1 MFQLRSNI
9 FETNSSS
16 VHCMTICE
24 NNEDFEKW
32 KNGELL
38 YDCEKNK
45 FCTREEA
52 IEEIKEFYKESS
64 CFDTTPTEDEINDML
79 DEFEFYTYEEFGGDM
94 DYFEK
99 EYTTKSGDT
108 ITIFGYYGYDG

>member
-1 MFQLRSNI
+1 MLQIRQNI

-16 VHCMTICE
+16 VHCMTICD
-24 NNEDFEKW
+24 NEDFEKW

-38 YDCEKNK
+38 YNKEKDE

-52 IEEIKEFYKESS
+52 IKEVLEYYEKFPYHNVIPTKE
-64 CFDTTPTEDEINDML
+64 EINDML
-79 DEFEFYTYEEFGGDM
+79 DEFDFLTYEEFGGDM
-94 DYFEK
+94 DYFEE

-108 ITIFGYYGYDG
+108 VTIFGYYGYDG

>member
-1 MFQLRSNI
+1 MLQIRQNI

-16 VHCMTICE
+16 VHCMTICD
-24 NNEDFEKW
+24 NEDFEKW

-38 YDCEKNK
+38 YDKEKDK

-52 IEEIKEFYKESS
+52 IKEILEYCEKSSYYDVIPTKE
-64 CFDTTPTEDEINDML
+64 EINDML
-79 DEFEFYTYEEFGGDM
+79 DEFEFCTYEEFGGDM
-94 DYFEK
+94 EYFEE

-108 ITIFGYYGYDG
+108 VTVFGYYGYDS

>member
-1 MFQLRSNI
+1 MLQIRQNI

-16 VHCMTICE
+16 VHCMTICD
-24 NNEDFEKW
+24 NEDFEKW

-38 YDCEKNK
+38 YNKENDK

-52 IEEIKEFYKESS
+52 IEEVLEYYEKSPYHDVIPTKEEA
-64 CFDTTPTEDEINDML
+64 NDML
-79 DEFEFYTYEEFGGDM
+79 NEFEFCTYEEFGDDM
-94 DYFEK
+94 EYFEK

-108 ITIFGYYGYDG
+108 VTIFGYYGYDG